1 MYTGTAVLYSTVYT
15 KLSVT
20 PDAGIV
26 KSGSVYGNQVRS
38 AFASKFHIPIHEL
51 IVKFTNFGL
60 GKLWKNHRPWPAIA
74 RIQHR
79 CHSQEDQQTQRNQLV
94 TSMQILL
101 SKIVGSVEDLI
112 WLLRYFFKIVVWVR
126 RFRHDRYRYRYQVQ
140 PLVRFL

>member
-60 GKLWKNHRPWPAIA
+60 GKLWKNHRPWPAIGRGFNTGVILMKINKLNA
-74 RIQHR
+74 INW
-79 CHSQEDQQTQRNQLV
+79 SQV
-94 TSMQILL
+94 CKSC
-101 SKIVGSVEDLI
+101 
-112 WLLRYFFKIVVWVR
+112 
-126 RFRHDRYRYRYQVQ
+126 
-140 PLVRFL
+140 